1 MGVKELLNLDWSAVR
16 SMSRKDLGKVIT
28 QLSSA
33 ANKRLRRFAAA
44 NEISPS
50 VRYAEKGGKFSG
62 RGKNLNQ
69 LRSEYVR
76 LKTFM
81 QQETSSL
88 RSWERVK
95 NDTVKTLS
103 DMGVRIP
110 KEDIGEVMKIYGK
123 VKDEFPD
130 LTDGAIYAPAIQQIY
145 DKMQAGEDPAD
156 IINSARSLMIQG
168 YENRE
173 RSNNEFNSGGVSDF
187 F

>member
-1 MGVKELLNLDWSAVR
+1 MGVKDLLNLDWDQVR
-16 SMSRKDLGKVIT
+16 GLTRKELGKMVT

-44 NEISPS
+44 NEVSPS

-95 NDTVKTLS
+95 NETVKTLD

-110 KEDIGEVMKIYGK
+110 KEDVGEVMRIYGK
-123 VKDEFPD
+123 VKDEFPE
-130 LTDGAIYAPAIQQIY
+130 LTDSAIYAPAIQQIY

-156 IINSARSLMIQG
+156 IINSARSMMVQG

-173 RSNNEFNSGGVSDF
+173 RVNNEFNTGGVSDF

>member
-1 MGVKELLNLDWSAVR
+1 MNVKDILNMDWTEIR
-16 SMSRKDLGKVIT
+16 GMSRKELGKLVT

-33 ANKRLRRFAAA
+33 ANKRMRRFSAKD
-44 NEISPS
+44 EVSPS

-69 LRSEYVR
+69 LRAEYIRV
-76 LKTFM
+76 KTFM

-95 NDTVKTLS
+95 GETVRTLQ
-103 DMGVRIP
+103 DMGIEIP
-110 KEDIGEVMKIYGK
+110 REDIGEVMKIYGK
-123 VKDEFPD
+123 VKDEFPE
-130 LTDGAIYAPAIQQIY
+130 LTESAIYAPAIQQIY
-145 DKMQAGEDPAD
+145 DQMQQGVDTAD
-156 IINSARSLMIQG
+156 IINNARGMMIQG

-173 RSNNEFNSGGVSDF
+173 RNNNEFNAGGVSDF

>member
-1 MGVKELLNLDWSAVR
+1 MGVKELLSMDWESVR
-16 SMSRKDLGKVIT
+16 GLGRKELGKIIT

-33 ANKRLRRFAAA
+33 ANKRVRRFAEKG
-44 NEISPS
+44 EISPA
-50 VRYAEKGGKFSG
+50 VRYAEKGGAFTG

-76 LKTFM
+76 IKSFM

-88 RSWERVK
+88 RSWGKVK
-95 NDTVKTLS
+95 RETVNTLS
-103 DMGVRIP
+103 DMGVNIP
-110 KEDIGEVMKIYGK
+110 KEDIGEVMRIYGK

-130 LTDGAIYAPAIQQIY
+130 LTDSAIYAPAIQQIY
-145 DKMQAGEDPAD
+145 DQMQSGRDTAD
-156 IINSARSLMIQG
+156 IINDARSMMVQG

-173 RSNNEFNSGGVSDF
+173 RANYGFNTGGVSEF